1 VPKLLN
7 PDGAPAAAAT
17 NTLSLLAALQHGD
30 SFFPSGAVA
39 FSAGLETLAGEGRL
53 SSVDDVRIFLR
64 SQLLGRWGGSDRAF
78 LAAAHQ
84 CAADDLARLVTIDR
98 LADAATLPAELRAGS
113 IRAGAALLGVHE
125 KLETPGAAGWRA
137 RVRAGE
143 TPGHLPVVQGL
154 CFAGSGLDLATSEA
168 VSIHALLTGLAGA
181 AIRLGC
187 IGHIAGQQII
197 TDLQPDIVG
206 LLGTPAPQPEDAW
219 SYAPVADIAVMRHE
233 THDARLFAN

>member
-7 PDGAPAAAAT
+7 PEGGPGAAAA
-17 NTLSLLAALQHGD
+17 NTLSLLSALQHGD

-53 SSVDDVRIFLR
+53 STADDVGDFLR
-64 SQLLGRWGGSDRAF
+64 SQLVGRWAGSDRAF

-84 CAADDLARLVTIDR
+84 CGADDMADLAAIDR

-113 IRAGAALLGVHE
+113 VRAGAALLGVHQ
-125 KLETPGAAGWRA
+125 KLNTPGAAGWRA

-197 TDLQPDIVG
+197 SNLQPDIVR
-206 LLGTPAPQPEDAW
+206 LLGTPAPRPEDAW
-219 SYAPVADIAVMRHE
+219 SYAPVGDIAVMRHE